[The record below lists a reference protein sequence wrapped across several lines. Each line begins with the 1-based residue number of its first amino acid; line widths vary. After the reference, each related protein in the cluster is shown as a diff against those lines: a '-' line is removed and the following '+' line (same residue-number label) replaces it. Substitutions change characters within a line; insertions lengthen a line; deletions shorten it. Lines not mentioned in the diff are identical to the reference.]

1 MIADDR
7 PELTLVIPIY
17 NGESGIAS
25 TLERW
30 REALNSLPAE
40 IIVIDDGSTD
50 GTGKVL
56 DRLASDFAFPG
67 LRVIHQENAGHGPA
81 VRRGYES
88 ARGRWVFQADS
99 DDEIDPLYFRKLW
112 EQREEG
118 EFVLAEREGR
128 ACGPIRRAITG
139 VEALITGLIGEHRLR
154 DPNVPFRLIRSDR
167 LEEFLGAV
175 GPDEFAPNLLMSLW
189 ALRKNWRI
197 IVVKLP
203 HNLEQNPHHS
213 LNGAKLLRG
222 CALAFRGVF
231 RLFLSRESRK
241 KGKRKGNSHK
251 KAQNSQKQKKQ
262 MSGFVC

>member
-1 MIADDR
+1 MAANDR

-25 TLERW
+25 TLQRW
-30 REALNSLPAE
+30 REAMGGVRAE
-40 IIVIDDGSTD
+40 TIVIDDGSTD
-50 GTGKVL
+50 GTGEVL
-56 DRLASDFAFPG
+56 DRLASDPAFVG
-67 LRVIHQENAGHGPA
+67 LRVVHQENAGHGPA

-99 DDEIDPLYFRKLW
+99 DDEVDPLYFHRLW
-112 EQREEG
+112 ERREEG
-118 EFVLAEREGR
+118 EFILAEREGR
-128 ACGPIRRAITG
+128 ACGAIRRAITSI
-139 VEALITGLIGEHRLR
+139 EAGLTGLIGERPLR

-167 LEEFLGAV
+167 LQEFLGAV
-175 GPDEFAPNLLMSLW
+175 GADEFAPNLLMSIR

-203 HNLEQNPHHS
+203 HNPEQNPHHS

-231 RLFLSRESRK
+231 RLFLSR
-241 KGKRKGNSHK
+241 K
-251 KAQNSQKQKKQ
+251 KAQKAQD
-262 MSGFVC
+262 